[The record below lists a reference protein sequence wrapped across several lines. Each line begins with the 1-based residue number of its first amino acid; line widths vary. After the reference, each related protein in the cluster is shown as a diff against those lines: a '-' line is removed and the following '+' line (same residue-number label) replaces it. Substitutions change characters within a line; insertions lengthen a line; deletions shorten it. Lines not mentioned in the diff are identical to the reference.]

1 MHIHRYNF
9 SWIVKFIALGSIFF
23 AVLATQARAEQSHWD
38 TAPKFADV
46 TVVNQDGE
54 KVKFYSDLV
63 KGKTVAINFIYT
75 NCTTV
80 CPTLTA
86 ILRNAQINLPA
97 DLAQNTKF
105 ISISIDPINDRPE
118 VLKQY
123 AAKFGIGHGWTF
135 VTGRKQD
142 IDTLLRSMGA
152 YTASK
157 DEHQPLILIGND
169 KAKTW
174 TRSYGIPSSAGVGTL
189 IKSVALKQSSEANLF
204 SRSRGLEVG
213 QFILAHDV
221 TEPSGHHAAASDA
234 LGGTQNSQNVA
245 LKVSDAAR
253 YFTNLPL
260 LTQDGK
266 PVQFYNDMIH
276 GKIVVINTMFTHC
289 TMICTPMTQNL
300 AKLQDY
306 LGADWAQN
314 VHIVSITVDP
324 EHDPPEVLKEY
335 ANQFHANPQWTFLTG
350 KKENIDWILYKL
362 GAYTEKKDEHY
373 SLLIVGNESTGAWL
387 KVFALAKPQ
396 DIAEAVKELAT
407 NSKN

>member
-1 MHIHRYNF
+1 MRIYRNTI
-9 SWIVKFIALGSIFF
+9 SWIVQLIALGGILF
-23 AVLATQARAEQSHWD
+23 AVLATQAHAGRSQWD
-38 TAPKFADV
+38 APPKFADV
-46 TVVNQDGE
+46 TVLNQDGKE
-54 KVKFYSDLV
+54 VKFYSDLV
-63 KGKTVAINFIYT
+63 KDKTVAINFIYT

-86 ILRNAQINLPA
+86 ILRNVQIDLPA
-97 DLAQNTKF
+97 DLAQNIQF

-123 AAKFGIGHGWTF
+123 ASKFDVDHGWAF

-142 IDTLLRSMGA
+142 IDTLLKSMGA
-152 YTASK
+152 SSASK
-157 DEHQPLILIGND
+157 DEHQPLILIGNE
-169 KAKTW
+169 KAKAW
-174 TRSYGIPSSAGVGTL
+174 TRSYGIASSTELGAL
-189 IKSVALKQSSEANLF
+189 IKSAALKQSADANPF
-204 SRSRGLEVG
+204 SRSRGLQGG
-213 QFILAHDV
+213 QLILAHDV
-221 TEPSGHHAAASDA
+221 TEPSGHQGDA
-234 LGGTQNSQNVA
+234 RGATTNPQNVA
-245 LKVSDAAR
+245 LNVSDAAK

-260 LTQDGK
+260 ITQDGK
-266 PVQFYNDMIH
+266 TVQFYNDMIH
-276 GKIVVINTMFTHC
+276 GKIVVINTMYTHC

-314 VHIVSITVDP
+314 VHIVSINVDS
-324 EHDPPEVLKEY
+324 ENDSPEVLKEY
-335 ANQFHANPQWTFLTG
+335 ANQYRINPKWTFLTG

-387 KVFALAKPQ
+387 KVFALAKPK
-396 DIAEAVKELAT
+396 DIADAVKQLAT

>member
-1 MHIHRYNF
+1 MRIHHYSI
-9 SWIVKFIALGSIFF
+9 SWIVQIIALASIFF
-23 AVLATQARAEQSHWD
+23 AASTALTRAEHSHWD
-38 TAPKFADV
+38 TPPKFADV
-46 TVVNQDGE
+46 TVLNQDGKE
-54 KVKFYSDLV
+54 VKFYSDLV

-86 ILRNAQINLPA
+86 ILRNAQIDLPA
-97 DLAQNTKF
+97 DLAQNTQF
-105 ISISIDPINDRPE
+105 ISISIDPINDRPA

-123 AAKFGIGHGWTF
+123 ATKFGIGHGWTF

-142 IDTLLRSMGA
+142 IDTLLKSMDA

-174 TRSYGIPSSAGVGTL
+174 TRSYGIPSAVELESL
-189 IKSVALKQSSEANLF
+189 IKSAALKQSADANLF
-204 SRSRGLEVG
+204 SSSRGLEG
-213 QFILAHDV
+213 GKLILAHDV
-221 TEPSGHHAAASDA
+221 AEPSQHQATA
-234 LGGTQNSQNVA
+234 NVS
-245 LKVSDAAR
+245 LKVSDAAK

-266 PVQFYNDMIH
+266 TVQFYNDLIH
-276 GKIVVINTMFTHC
+276 GKIVVINTMYTHC

-306 LGADWAQN
+306 LSVEWAQN

-324 EHDPPEVLKEY
+324 ENDPPEVLKEY
-335 ANQFHANPQWTFLTG
+335 ANQFHANSQWTFLTG